1 MKLYIL
7 FIARSV
13 ISYTVWCPINMVK
26 FLQNIHKRH
35 PIARPL
41 RWDMGCLFWEVRLWL
56 IFCLYS
62 WSDACNIM
70 LTHCGWVT
78 HICISKLAI
87 IGSDQATSHY
97 LNQWWNIVNWN
108 LTNTSQWNLN
118 RNSYIFIQENAFENV
133 ICEMAAILSQPQCVK
148 LDQLITALDY
158 IIGTVPVKQTWSI

>member
-13 ISYTVWCPINMVK
+13 ISYTVWCRINVVK

-35 PIARPL
+35 PIAPQL
-41 RWDMGCLFWEVRLWL
+41 RWDMGCLFGGSDYDWYSV
-56 IFCLYS
+56 CS

-78 HICISKLAI
+78 HLCVSKLTI

-108 LTNTSQWNLN
+108 LTNKPQWNLN

-133 ICEMAAILSQPQCVK
+133 ICEMTAILSQPQCVK
-148 LDQLITALDY
+148 LDQVITALDY